1 MSYPFSEDKSYAQQ
15 KIATAALFLAGKVE
29 QTPAKVDRLLVET
42 HKLLHHHKELQLNTQ
57 EFHDMKQSILQ
68 HEELLLENIG
78 FVMKVEHPYSHLKQ
92 LIGRING
99 DRALAKIAYGF
110 INDSLRTPLCLLYKP
125 SCIAAAALQLAV
137 EVAKF
142 KMPAQQPLWE
152 FFGESQPEF
161 VDCVNHIMSAYEHV
175 QEETVPGVPYFIE
188 PHPETQ
194 TNACSPSCVPHAGT
208 RRTFVTSY

>member
-1 MSYPFSEDKSYAQQ
+1 
-15 KIATAALFLAGKVE
+15 
-29 QTPAKVDRLLVET
+29 
-42 HKLLHHHKELQLNTQ
+42 
-57 EFHDMKQSILQ
+57 MKQSILQ